1 MEMEYLS
8 PDQARFARLV
18 RRNRFLS
25 LVLGLI
31 VIVLLVFVAKHALL
45 AWISVEQSGMPSRSV
60 TEIFKAGLA
69 GFFESFG
76 ELSGK
81 YLLLVA
87 LVLLMTVVG
96 TTLNVLFKFA
106 EKRIFYFFLL
116 IGSVVIGFNL
126 PMDALWADFLRKG
139 RTAAFLVSLGIVAVS
154 PYVIASYLARDA
166 IGTVITRKLLYI
178 VVLGLLL
185 VQMLIE

>member
-1 MEMEYLS
+1 MEYIS
-8 PDQARFARLV
+8 PDEIRHARLV

-45 AWISVEQSGMPSRSV
+45 AWISVEQSAIPSRSV

-76 ELSGK
+76 ELTGK
-81 YLLLVA
+81 HLLLVA
-87 LVLLMTVVG
+87 LVLMMTVVG

-126 PMDALWADFLRKG
+126 PMDALWPDFLREG
-139 RTAAFLVSLGIVAVS
+139 RTTVFLVSLGMVVVF
-154 PYVIASYLARDA
+154 PYVIAPYLAKDA

-178 VVLGLLL
+178 FVLGLLL